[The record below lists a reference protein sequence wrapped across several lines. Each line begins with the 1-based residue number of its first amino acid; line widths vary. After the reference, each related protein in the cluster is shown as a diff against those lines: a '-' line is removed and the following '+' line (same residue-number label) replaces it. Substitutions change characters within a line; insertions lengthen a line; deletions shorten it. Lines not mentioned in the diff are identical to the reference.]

1 VILEE
6 VWGQIQE
13 EYFRK
18 SNPSKYAADL
28 QKAKRIQNI
37 RNEIN
42 GVLAGLHL
50 RKLGLDDE
58 GVLEYFGYPDDNEKA
73 IRKLLI
79 NKTKLSLLI
88 ARSKND
94 YTNEDIDFWGLVAS
108 AENSL
113 GRQINIDDN
122 FTVSRWISLINNIK
136 KQNNVRQN
144 TKK

>member
-1 VILEE
+1 
-6 VWGQIQE
+6 
-13 EYFRK
+13 
-18 SNPSKYAADL
+18 
-28 QKAKRIQNI
+28 
-37 RNEIN
+37 
-42 GVLAGLHL
+42 
-50 RKLGLDDE
+50 
-58 GVLEYFGYPDDNEKA
+58 
-73 IRKLLI
+73 
-79 NKTKLSLLI
+79 LI